1 MKFKQLNTL
10 LKQITIKFRA
20 IKNKLEGSLGAK
32 SSIYAMK
39 TLMADPRFDSGQ
51 LGLTQGAELP

>member
-10 LKQITIKFRA
+10 LKQITIKSRA

-32 SSIYAMK
+32 FYYAMK
-39 TLMADPRFDSGQ
+39 SLMADPRFDSG
-51 LGLTQGAELP
+51 

>member
-10 LKQITIKFRA
+10 LKQITIKSRA

-32 SSIYAMK
+32 FYYAMK
-39 TLMADPRFDSGQ
+39 SLMADPRFDSGL
-51 LGLTQGAELP
+51 LGLTRCANSG